1 MRTMYAAAMMAA
13 ITASAAIAGLEYRID
28 DGGSELGVGYPFAF
42 PPGYSGDV
50 SMTVINGFTA
60 VAGGE
65 RITDVYILTPASIYG
80 GTLTAYV
87 WSGGATPTNAT
98 GAVLQSSATITTPAA
113 SQNIFIDV
121 PDVDFTAGDVFFV
134 GMQFTYTGGSGPSVL
149 FGLLDRDGTDNGYS
163 YGLQN
168 SSFITTNLGGP
179 IDHSVLNP
187 SGLGSVIPN
196 GNWILRAY
204 GDPIPAP
211 AALTPLLGLSGM
223 GRRRR

>member
-1 MRTMYAAAMMAA
+1 MRWICAAAAMTLAVS
-13 ITASAAIAGLEYRID
+13 TASASVEYRID
-28 DGGSELGVGYPFAF
+28 DGISELGVGYPSMF
-42 PPGYSGDV
+42 PSGYSGDV
-50 SMTVINGFTA
+50 SMAVINGFTA

-65 RITDVYILTPASIYG
+65 RITDVYMLTPAWIYG

-113 SQNIFIDV
+113 GQNILIDV
-121 PDVDFTAGDVFFV
+121 PDVDFAAGDVFFV
-134 GMQFTYTGGSGPSVL
+134 GMQFTYTGGTGPSVL

-168 SSFITTNLGGP
+168 SSFMTWNLGGP
-179 IDHSVLNP
+179 ADLSVLNP
-187 SGLGSVIPN
+187 ATVSGAIGAN
-196 GNWILRAY
+196 GNWIVRAN
-204 GDPIPAP
+204 GEAVPAP
-211 AALTPLLGLSGM
+211 AALAPLLGLGAF

>member
-1 MRTMYAAAMMAA
+1 MIAAATATLIA
-13 ITASAAIAGLEYRID
+13 ASAASAGLEYRID
-28 DGGSELGVGYPFAF
+28 DGASELGVGYPSAF

-65 RITDVYILTPASIYG
+65 RITNVYMLTPAWGNG

-98 GAVLQSSATITTPAA
+98 GAVLQSSASITMPAA
-113 SQNIFIDV
+113 GQNITIDV

-134 GMQFTYTGGSGPSVL
+134 GMQITYTGGVTGPSVL

-168 SSFITTNLGGP
+168 SSFMTWNLGGP
-179 IDHSVLNP
+179 ADLSVLNP
-187 SGLGSVIPN
+187 VSVSGAIGAN

-204 GDPIPAP
+204 GEPIPAP
-211 AALTPLLGLSGM
+211 ASLAPMLGLAALS
-223 GRRRR
+223 RRRG